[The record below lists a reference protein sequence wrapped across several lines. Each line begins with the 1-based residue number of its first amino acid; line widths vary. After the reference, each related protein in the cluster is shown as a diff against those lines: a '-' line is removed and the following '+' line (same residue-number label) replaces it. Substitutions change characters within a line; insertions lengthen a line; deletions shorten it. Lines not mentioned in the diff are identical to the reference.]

1 MKKLIVI
8 LAKSAKYG
16 DYCVAGIELATNK
29 WIRPISHNEETEDAV
44 PAAALTYADK
54 TEVQLLDIVQ
64 IDFEDTRVE
73 NEIQPENYFFSGAQW
88 KKFGRWTLA
97 DFEKNCGFDN
107 TDLIFY
113 DTSRRIEPEA
123 LNFVTRRKSLLIL
136 PIENISVKTN
146 LLDEQIKF
154 RADFNYNGV
163 RYKDFSVGDI
173 ALREKF
179 INQPCGEFFIAK
191 KAVATFSLT
200 NPYKDNRC
208 YKMLANLYL
217 IGQES

>member
-29 WIRPISHNEETEDAV
+29 WIRPISRNEETQDAV
-44 PAAALTYADK
+44 PAAALTYADN
-54 TEVQLLDIVQ
+54 TEAQILDIVQ

-73 NEIQPENYFFSGAQW
+73 NEIQPENYFFAGDTW

-97 DFEKNCGFDN
+97 DFEKFCGFDS
-107 TDLIFY
+107 TDFIFY
-113 DTSRRIEPEA
+113 DTSRRIEPAA
-123 LNFVTRRKSLLIL
+123 LNFVTRRKSLMIL
-136 PIENISVKTN
+136 PIENISIKTN
-146 LLDEQIKF
+146 LLDEKIKF
-154 RADFNYNGV
+154 HADFNYNSV

-173 ALREKF
+173 ALRDKF
-179 INQPCGEFFIAK
+179 TNQPCGEFFIAK

-200 NPYKDNRC
+200 NPYIDNRC

-217 IGQES
+217 